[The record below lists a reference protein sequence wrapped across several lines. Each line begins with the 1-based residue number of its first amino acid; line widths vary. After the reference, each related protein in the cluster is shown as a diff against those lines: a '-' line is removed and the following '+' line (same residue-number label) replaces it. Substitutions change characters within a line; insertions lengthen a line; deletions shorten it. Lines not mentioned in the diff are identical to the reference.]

1 MIRDHLRKPPWLRK
15 NIPTGPG
22 VNKINGIL
30 QKTGL
35 HTVCQEAR
43 CPNRVECYARA
54 AATFLIMGPHCSR
67 ACTFCAV
74 TAALPHPLNP
84 AEPSLVAA
92 AIKEM
97 NLSFAVIT
105 SVTRD
110 DLPDGGAAHF
120 ASVIKAVRDLVRDPG
135 PAIKVE
141 ALVPDFQ
148 GDEAALEAVIEA
160 GPAVLNHNLET
171 ISRLYG
177 RVRPGADYDRS
188 LKLLRQTRQKA
199 PQQVTKSGIMV
210 GLGESFPEI
219 LELFGHLREAG
230 CDILTIGQYL
240 QPSKDHHPVVRFV
253 PPDEFRDYETE
264 ARRLGFKAVSAG
276 PYVRSSYQAG
286 ELYRRA
292 LSPDPLGQDS

>member
-1 MIRDHLRKPPWLRK
+1 MIWDHLRKPPWLRK

-120 ASVIKAVRDLVRDPG
+120 ASVIKAVRDLDPG
-135 PAIKVE
+135 IKVE

-148 GDEAALEAVIEA
+148 GNGAALEVVIEA

-171 ISRLYG
+171 IPRLYG
-177 RVRPGADYDRS
+177 QVRPGADYNRS
-188 LKLLRQTRQKA
+188 LELLHQTKQKA
-199 PQQVTKSGIMV
+199 PQQITKSGIMV
-210 GLGESFPEI
+210 GLGETFPEI
-219 LELFGHLREAG
+219 LELFGHLREAA

-240 QPSKDHHPVVRFV
+240 QPSKDHHPVVRFI
-253 PPDEFRDYETE
+253 PPEEFRDYETE
-264 ARRLGFKAVSAG
+264 ARRLGFKAVAAG
-276 PYVRSSYQAG
+276 PYVRSSYQAE
-286 ELYRRA
+286 ELYRHA
-292 LSPDPLGQDS
+292 LSPHLLGQGS